1 VVNVSARARTRALC
15 IVNPSAGKRH
25 ARPEDLPAALDV
37 LARAGFDL
45 ETKEC
50 ALPDPSCGD
59 LVRDAVAAKYEA
71 VIVAGGDGTVQAAA
85 WELIGTDVVLGIL
98 PFGTFMNITKGLRI
112 PLDAL
117 EAARVIARRHVRRAD
132 VGEVSGAVFFETAGI
147 GLDAELFGAAR
158 AVERG
163 RWRRALRRVGR
174 WFRQGSHRL
183 RIVTPSGERRIRAL
197 QALVLNS
204 PYYTWSFP
212 VAPEADM
219 HDGLLDVAIFPRM
232 SRLAL
237 LRSLVRLA
245 REGEHLVPPIM
256 LRERELTVSSEEPLA
271 VHADGRLVG
280 NLPATFRCRPGAVAV
295 YVPEAARSS

>member
-1 VVNVSARARTRALC
+1 
-15 IVNPSAGKRH
+15 
-25 ARPEDLPAALDV
+25 
-37 LARAGFDL
+37 
-45 ETKEC
+45 
-50 ALPDPSCGD
+50 
-59 LVRDAVAAKYEA
+59 
-71 VIVAGGDGTVQAAA
+71 
-85 WELIGTDVVLGIL
+85 
-98 PFGTFMNITKGLRI
+98 
-112 PLDAL
+112 
-117 EAARVIARRHVRRAD
+117 
-132 VGEVSGAVFFETAGI
+132 
-147 GLDAELFGAAR
+147 
-158 AVERG
+158 
-163 RWRRALRRVGR
+163 
-174 WFRQGSHRL
+174 
-183 RIVTPSGERRIRAL
+183 
-197 QALVLNS
+197 VLNS

-295 YVPEAARSS
+295 YVPEAAGAISGA